1 MVKVAL
7 TLTGLAT
14 IINRIL
20 SALSNLE
27 CTVVISTK
35 LQLKD
40 YR

>member
-7 TLTGLAT
+7 TLTGQAT
-14 IINRIL
+14 SIYRIL
-20 SALSNLE
+20 SALSKLE